1 MELNIAEIVFLIP
14 LSCFLFVL
22 YIYIP
27 WMILH
32 PAVSTLIGRPLGSGW
47 KRVEGEICTDEPADA
62 AKARVLPNASIL
74 RMARFEL
81 DGQEYKVP
89 LCSADFSP
97 DEGQCTLY
105 VKRKNPQTVWVS
117 KYQNRLTAFIGSVM
131 ILALWAGLVYAGIFI
146 ARAIKG

>member
-1 MELNIAEIVFLIP
+1 MWGTPQLNVIFSKYSNVVDFSGHSHFPMSDPRSINQ
-14 LSCFLFVL
+14 SL
-22 YIYIP
+22 YT
-27 WMILH
+27 
-32 PAVSTLIGRPLGSGW
+32 AVGCG
-47 KRVEGEICTDEPADA
+47 A
-62 AKARVLPNASIL
+62 
-74 RMARFEL
+74 MARFEL

-89 LCSADFSP
+89 LCSEDFSP

-146 ARAIKG
+146 AGAIKG